1 MALTRCELHK
11 IENYL
16 ASVRLLE
23 ARVRRYEKEAE
34 RIRASME
41 PRGLDLTKERV
52 QGTTPTDGSQWDK
65 LLEARKRYEKAWGK
79 LIDRRARVL
88 DLLDQMDDPL
98 LSDLLYERYMSP
110 SEPTWEQLADRFNY
124 SRCHMYRIRDAALE
138 NLYELSQAE
147 KMRQNETE

>member
-23 ARVRRYEKEAE
+23 ARVRRYKQEAE

-41 PRGLDLTKERV
+41 PCGMDLTKERV
-52 QGTTPTDGSQWDK
+52 QGTTPTDGSKWDK
-65 LLEARKRYEKAWGK
+65 LLKARNKYEEAWDT
-79 LIDRRARVL
+79 LINRRARVL

-110 SEPTWEQLADRFNY
+110 TEPTWEQLADRFNY
-124 SRCHMYRIRDAALE
+124 STAHIYRMRDTAL
-138 NLYELSQAE
+138 NSFFDLSE
-147 KMRQNETE
+147 KMRRNEKK